1 MERIERLQA
10 MMRDQGLDA
19 IVVTNK
25 ITKQYLGLVTGS
37 GCVQVIL
44 ANRVIQF
51 MDGRY
56 QNESYRLTKAEKK
69 S

>member
-10 MMRDQGLDA
+10 MMRGQGLDA

-37 GCVQVIL
+37 GCVPVVL
-44 ANRVIQF
+44 VDRVVQF

-56 QNESYRLTKAEKK
+56 QNESYRLTSAEKR

>member
-10 MMRDQGLDA
+10 MMRGQGLDA

-37 GCVQVIL
+37 DVC
-44 ANRVIQF
+44 
-51 MDGRY
+51 
-56 QNESYRLTKAEKK
+56 RL